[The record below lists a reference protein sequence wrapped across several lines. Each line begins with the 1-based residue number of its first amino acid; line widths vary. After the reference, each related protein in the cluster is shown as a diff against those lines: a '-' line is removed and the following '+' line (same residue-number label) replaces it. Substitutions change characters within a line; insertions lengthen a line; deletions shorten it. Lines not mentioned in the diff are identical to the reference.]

1 MTKIISEIGW
11 NHMGD
16 MNLAKKMIQ
25 SSKDNGADIVKFQTW
40 SVSRLKPGPWDDDG
54 RTEIY
59 KKAELSLNDH
69 QQLKSY
75 SDGLGIEFLSS
86 VFSLTLIAHASAAS
100 LPSGHN

>member
-1 MTKIISEIGW
+1 
-11 NHMGD
+11 MGD
-16 MNLAKKMIQ
+16 MVLAKEMIHA
-25 SSKDNGADIVKFQTW
+25 SKENGADIVKFQTW
-40 SVSRLKPGPWDDDG
+40 SVSRLKSGPWDEDG

-86 VFSLTLIAHASAAS
+86 VF
-100 LPSGHN
+100 